1 MRVTPEERAVI
12 VAWEKKVILLA
23 GVSGAGKAHTRKSDS
38 ALAGLPHL
46 DIADV
51 YREYLEDPACRGR
64 TTQANPGQ
72 HAWVNGHGIPHWCGG
87 LADVPI
93 QASMRG

>member
-51 YREYLEDPACRGR
+51 YREYLEDPTCRGR
-64 TTQANPGQ
+64 IARANPGQ
-72 HAWVNGHGIPHWCGG
+72 HALG
-87 LADVPI
+87 DV
-93 QASMRG
+93 RG